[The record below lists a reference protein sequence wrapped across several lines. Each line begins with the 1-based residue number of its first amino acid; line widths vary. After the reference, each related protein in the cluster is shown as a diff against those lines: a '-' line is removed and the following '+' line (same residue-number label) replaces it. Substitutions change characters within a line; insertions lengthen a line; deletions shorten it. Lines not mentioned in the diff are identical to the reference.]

1 MRIIPAL
8 VLGGAL
14 LCPSAVAAQTQTP
27 PPAPPAPPARDVV
40 DARADFSFVN
50 ATGNSSAE
58 TIGAGADV
66 WVRPGTWAF
75 RNKAALVRSKSRGVV
90 TARSLTYLS
99 RIERPVG
106 RVFAFGQYDL
116 LVDRLAGTAARNG
129 LIAGI
134 EWKAIGDKKAPV
146 ELSVYA
152 GAGWARETRVATDA
166 MGESHEDSAV
176 GNAGWTY
183 AWRFGTGSEL
193 KDDFRSEL
201 ALDNPDDWRLAH
213 TISLTA
219 ALNTRL
225 ALKIASA
232 VRYVNQPNPKFRPTD
247 TTTSAGIVIK
257 F

>member
-1 MRIIPAL
+1 MRFVNWI
-8 VLGGAL
+8 VVGVAL
-14 LCPSAVAAQTQTP
+14 LCPPLAAAQTPTP
-27 PPAPPAPPARDVV
+27 PPPPPRDII
-40 DARADFSFVN
+40 DARVDFSFVN

-58 TIGAGADV
+58 TIGAGGDV
-66 WVRPGTWAF
+66 WVRPGSWAF
-75 RNKAALVRSKSRGVV
+75 RNKGALVRSQSRGIV

-129 LIAGI
+129 LIAGV
-134 EWKAIGDKKAPV
+134 EWKAIGDKKARH
-146 ELSVYA
+146 ELSAYA
-152 GAGWARETRVATDA
+152 GAGWARETPVATA
-166 MGESHEDSAV
+166 GETESHEDSAV
-176 GNAGWTY
+176 GNAGWAY

-193 KDDFRSEL
+193 KDDLRTEL
-201 ALDNPDDWRLAH
+201 ALDQPADWRLAH

-225 ALKIASA
+225 ALKISSA
-232 VRYVNQPNPKFRPTD
+232 IRYVNQPNPGFRTTD